1 MGEEAFKYFKVPFN
15 KWTRWVLDPCLHGRT
30 MVHAFH
36 KAGPMTK
43 YVCKDLMVPKIPS
56 EESDSEPYPRAKSL
70 FLALDK
76 DWGHYPIHLCPGSM
90 SAQGPYGALV
100 PRFLTNNPYL
110 TTGISIGFTVKAL
123 PARKTS

>member
-1 MGEEAFKYFKVPFN
+1 
-15 KWTRWVLDPCLHGRT
+15 

-36 KAGPMTK
+36 KAGFATK

-76 DWGHYPIHLCPGSM
+76 DWGHYPIHLCPGSL
-90 SAQGPYGALV
+90 SVQGPYGALV
-100 PRFLTNNPYL
+100 SRFLTNNQYL
-110 TTGISIGFTVKAL
+110 TTGISIGVSGQGPTSKEGFVKL
-123 PARKTS
+123 NQWLERRVKDLDGVGWIYSSPIP